1 MTEQDEL
8 EIIEILKLKSKND
21 IIKLFLQMRRM
32 YDNTRDRLIKVEDEL
47 NEMVD
52 LEDLLENIVDR

>member
-1 MTEQDEL
+1 MTEQEEL

-21 IIKLFLQMRRM
+21 IIKLFIKMRRM
-32 YDNTRDRLIKVEDEL
+32 YDITRDRLVKVEDEL

-52 LEDLLENIVDR
+52 LEDLLENIVDK

>member
-32 YDNTRDRLIKVEDEL
+32 YDSTRDRLIKVEDEL
-47 NEMVD
+47 NEMLD
-52 LEDLLENIVDR
+52 LEDLLENFVDR